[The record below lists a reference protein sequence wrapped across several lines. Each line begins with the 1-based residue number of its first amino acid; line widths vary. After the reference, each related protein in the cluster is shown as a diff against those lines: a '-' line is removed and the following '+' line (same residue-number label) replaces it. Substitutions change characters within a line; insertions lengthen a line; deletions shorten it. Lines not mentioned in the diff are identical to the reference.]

1 MHFKTERIILNVD
14 IKHYECDWQCT
25 GLDYSL
31 QHNITHI

>member
-25 GLDYSL
+25 GL
-31 QHNITHI
+31 ITVCNTI